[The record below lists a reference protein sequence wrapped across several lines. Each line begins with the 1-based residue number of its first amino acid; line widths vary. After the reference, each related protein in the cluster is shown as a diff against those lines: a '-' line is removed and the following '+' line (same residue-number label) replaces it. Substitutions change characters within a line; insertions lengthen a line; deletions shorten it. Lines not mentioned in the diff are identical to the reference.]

1 MSGFWQGLL
10 SNMAV
15 VGAVVSV
22 WNNGR
27 DILPLGRPALKALA
41 FGAVMGAGAV
51 LSMAM
56 NFEVGPGVSFDLR
69 STPLALAGC
78 FGGPLA
84 GAAAALIGLAY
95 RGLLGGVGV
104 WAGCASILAATTIG
118 IAGHRAIAGR
128 GPTRIAIVLLALA
141 TAAGVALTLLL
152 LPRAI
157 WPMMLPVLAGPG
169 TVLSFVATL
178 LAGLAMRHEDRLR
191 ELIEVERFYRSLVEM
206 LPDCLNSKT
215 LDGRF
220 TTANAATARMMRA
233 ASAADLI
240 GKTDF
245 DFYPRATAERFREE
259 EVAVIAQGAPRAV
272 EQRVAFEDGAT
283 AWLST
288 LKAPILDERG
298 RPVGLITHN
307 RDITAKKALQEA
319 LQIAHEHLREAL
331 EHMADGLVLFD
342 RDGAI
347 LICNRQYARLFPK
360 TEDLRVPGAR
370 LAEIL
375 RQSLVRGEEAEP
387 PAGDLDAWIETHS
400 RTILEPGDRIV
411 ALAGDRWLEART
423 RRVGGGGS
431 LVLFTDI
438 TARKRAEIAL
448 ALANERLA
456 RLARCDALTGLSN
469 RRGFDEALATQFAR
483 CGRERTP
490 LGLLLVDVDRF
501 KAYNDGYGHQ
511 AGDLCLQ
518 RIAEA
523 IRSVAP
529 GGEDLAA
536 RYGGEE
542 FVVILPGAALSGALE
557 RATRLR
563 GAIEALGLPH
573 AGGERGV
580 VTVSVGVTSHVPG
593 RAVTSAEDLV
603 QRADTALYL
612 AKAGGRDRACVDV
625 TAPTPVALAE
635 AC

>member
-1 MSGFWQGLL
+1 
-10 SNMAV
+10 
-15 VGAVVSV
+15 
-22 WNNGR
+22 
-27 DILPLGRPALKALA
+27 
-41 FGAVMGAGAV
+41 MGAGAV

-69 STPLALAGC
+69 ATPLALAGF

-104 WAGCASILAATTIG
+104 WAGCASVLVATTIG
-118 IAGHRAIAGR
+118 IAGHRASAGR
-128 GPTRIAIVLLALA
+128 EASRGAIVLLGLA

-169 TVLSFVATL
+169 TVLSFAATL

-191 ELIEVERFYRSLVEM
+191 ELIEVERFYRSVVEM

-245 DFYPRATAERFREE
+245 DFYPRATAERFRAEE
-259 EVAVIAQGAPRAV
+259 AAVIAEGAPRAV
-272 EQRVAFEDGAT
+272 EQRIAFADGST

-288 LKAPILDERG
+288 LKAPILDDRG
-298 RPVGLITHN
+298 RAVGLITHN

-319 LQIAHEHLREAL
+319 LQVAHEHLREAL

-347 LICNRQYARLFPK
+347 LLCNRQYARLFPQ
-360 TEDLRVPGAR
+360 TEVLRIPGAR
-370 LAEIL
+370 LSEIL
-375 RQSLVRGEEAEP
+375 RQSVMRGEEAEP
-387 PAGDLDAWIETHS
+387 PAGALEDWIDARS
-400 RTILEPGDRIV
+400 RTIIVPCDRIV

-423 RRVGGGGS
+423 RRVNGGGS
-431 LVLFTDI
+431 LILFTDI

-469 RRGFDEALATQFAR
+469 RRGFDEALAKEFAR
-483 CGRERTP
+483 CESERTP

-501 KAYNDGYGHQ
+501 KAYNDCYGHQ

-542 FVVILPGAALSGALE
+542 FVAILPGAAPVDTLACAE
-557 RATRLR
+557 RLR
-563 GAIEALGLPH
+563 EAVEALALPH
-573 AGGERGV
+573 AGAERGR
-580 VTVSVGVTSHVPG
+580 VTVSVGATSHVPDG
-593 RAVTSAEDLV
+593 AIRRPEDLLR
-603 QRADTALYL
+603 RADTAL
-612 AKAGGRDRACVDV
+612 
-625 TAPTPVALAE
+625 
-635 AC
+635 